1 MKPRSFTNIILFHL
15 LFTILLIS
23 CTKKEVDQTTTDKTE
38 DVDSPQMLSCFV
50 ATLENYQTKA
60 QVFIETGK
68 TKFLNGDCVVVSN
81 GTQTADFT
89 YDLSK

>member
-60 QVFIETGK
+60 
-68 TKFLNGDCVVVSN
+68 
-81 GTQTADFT
+81 
-89 YDLSK
+89 